1 MPKNNLSVIIIRYKD
16 GCDSAVIWGLLT
28 GLSVQRQLNV
38 IALWVSDDGLD
49 LFHGV
54 GGVNKLGHVEAGVL
68 DLVLALDLCDLDGLG
83 DTDFLGGGVRERAR
97 DLKRVGDQRDLVSL
111 GLVFLTADLV
121 FSLSISLVA
130 ISVSSS
136 SASSDL
142 HGLGLVLVGDLG
154 GGAGGG
160 HVLLLVHVG
169 ADLSVHD
176 SGGLLAHC
184 QHTVKAVV
192 TVDHLLDGQLDG
204 GDLVGEGGDTY
215 LRLYSLVRV
224 PAEELW
230 PRVSRGTDSLH

>member
-1 MPKNNLSVIIIRYKD
+1 MTVSICSTVLVASTNLATLK
-16 GCDSAVIWGLLT
+16 
-28 GLSVQRQLNV
+28 
-38 IALWVSDDGLD
+38 
-49 LFHGV
+49 
-54 GGVNKLGHVEAGVL
+54 GVL

-169 ADLSVHD
+169 ADLPVHD
-176 SGGLLAHC
+176 SGGLLAHS

-204 GDLVGEGGDTY
+204 GDLVGEGGDAD
-215 LRLYSLVRV
+215 LSVNGGDGV
-224 PAEELW
+224 
-230 PRVSRGTDSLH
+230 